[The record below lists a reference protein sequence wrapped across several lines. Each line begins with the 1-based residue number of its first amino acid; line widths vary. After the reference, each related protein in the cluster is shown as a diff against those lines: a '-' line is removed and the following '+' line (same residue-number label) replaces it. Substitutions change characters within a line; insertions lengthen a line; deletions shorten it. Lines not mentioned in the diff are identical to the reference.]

1 VYIYC
6 IEKYTIQYEVTMTFM
21 ATEFVQRIYV
31 YYKCL

>member
-1 VYIYC
+1 
-6 IEKYTIQYEVTMTFM
+6 MTFM